1 MGASDRGPKLRDE
14 GGGTKTKSKGKSSK
28 SRKNA
33 TRGGGDSLTSTLL
46 LVGAGVALVPL
57 IRRVREWVDARRG
70 NDNSKSSD
78 AGSAFTF
85 GKKGKKGKGKKA
97 AKGERATADAP
108 MRKPPGAAASAARSS
123 GSSMPRS
130 GKMQNNKKNKAR
142 KAERKEERQAE
153 ALKDAHKA
161 GQLPASRGGNAVIR
175 EGNNVPKDEDI
186 IGGEA
191 GKTFTTTSHVK
202 VPTWYAK
209 VREERGND

>member
-57 IRRVREWVDARRG
+57 IRRVREWMDARRG
-70 NDNSKSSD
+70 TEPSKASN

-108 MRKPPGAAASAARSS
+108 MRKPPGAAAAAR
-123 GSSMPRS
+123 GSNASMPRS
-130 GKMQNNKKNKAR
+130 GKMQSNKKNKAR

-153 ALKDAHKA
+153 KTKDAHKA
-161 GQLPASRGGNAVIR
+161 GQRPPSRGGTTVIR

>member
-33 TRGGGDSLTSTLL
+33 TRGGDSLTSTLL

-57 IRRVREWVDARRG
+57 IRRVREWMDARRG
-70 NDNSKSSD
+70 TEPSKASN

-108 MRKPPGAAASAARSS
+108 MRKPGGGG
-123 GSSMPRS
+123 GSRIERVDAPL
-130 GKMQNNKKNKAR
+130 GED
-142 KAERKEERQAE
+142 AEQQEKQ
-153 ALKDAHKA
+153 
-161 GQLPASRGGNAVIR
+161 G
-175 EGNNVPKDEDI
+175 
-186 IGGEA
+186 
-191 GKTFTTTSHVK
+191 T
-202 VPTWYAK
+202 
-209 VREERGND
+209 

>member
-1 MGASDRGPKLRDE
+1 MGASDRGPKIRDE
-14 GGGTKTKSKGKSSK
+14 GGGTKTKSKGKSTKSK
-28 SRKNA
+28 KNA
-33 TRGGGDSLTSTLL
+33 KRGGGDSLASTLL

-57 IRRVREWVDARRG
+57 IRRVREWMDARRG
-70 NDNSKSSD
+70 TEPSKASN

-108 MRKPPGAAASAARSS
+108 MRKPPGAAAAAAR
-123 GSSMPRS
+123 GSNASMPRS
-130 GKMQNNKKNKAR
+130 GKMQSNKKNKAR
-142 KAERKEERQAE
+142 KAERKEERNAE
-153 ALKDAHKA
+153 ASKETHKA
-161 GQLPASRGGNAVIR
+161 GQLPSSRGGKTVIK

-186 IGGEA
+186 VGGEA

>member
-1 MGASDRGPKLRDE
+1 MGAPNRGPKVPAE
-14 GGGTKTKSKGKSSK
+14 GGGTKTKSKGKSTKSK
-28 SRKNA
+28 KNA
-33 TRGGGDSLTSTLL
+33 KRGGGDSLASTLL

-108 MRKPPGAAASAARSS
+108 MRKPPGAAAAAAR
-123 GSSMPRS
+123 GSNASMPRS
-130 GKMQNNKKNKAR
+130 GKMQSNKKNKAR

-153 ALKDAHKA
+153 KTKDAHKA
-161 GQLPASRGGNAVIR
+161 GQLPPSRGGTTVIR

>member
-70 NDNSKSSD
+70 NDNSKSSN

-108 MRKPPGAAASAARSS
+108 MRKPPGAAAAAAR
-123 GSSMPRS
+123 GSNASMPRS
-130 GKMQNNKKNKAR
+130 GKMQSNKKNKAR

-153 ALKDAHKA
+153 KTKDAHKA
-161 GQLPASRGGNAVIR
+161 GQLPPSRGGTTVIR